1 LTFKAA
7 DISDEQILDL
17 LQNGSSIDVER
28 GLRLMMDKYQEK
40 LYWSIRK
47 MVYHHEDA
55 NDVLQN
61 CFIKAYRNI
70 KSFEGK
76 SKLYTWLY
84 RIGMNESITFLNKK
98 KRQATSSLDEEESTV
113 ANTLK
118 SDDYFDGNK
127 AQQKLNAAI
136 ENLPEKQMMV
146 FKMRY
151 FEEMPYEE
159 MSELL
164 GTSVGGLKASF
175 HHAVKKIEEQ
185 LKQLDIW

>member
-1 LTFKAA
+1 MTFKAA

-17 LQNGSSIDVER
+17 LQNGSSVDVER
-28 GLRLMMDKYQEK
+28 GLRIMMDKYQEK

-98 KRQATSSLDEEESTV
+98 KRQAISSLDEEESTV

-118 SDDYFDGNK
+118 SDDYFDGDK
-127 AQQKLNAAI
+127 AQEKLNAAI

-146 FKMRY
+146 FKLRY
-151 FEEMPYEE
+151 YEEMPYDE